1 MYIALCAAYSR
12 RPAVKRD
19 VVAAATAD
27 RDCEH
32 LSILSPL
39 KVQAARH
46 SLPLRRPTSRER
58 TPGSYVHACHTGSVH
73 RDVRRGAP
81 NRTGVHMR

>member
-46 SLPLRRPTSRER
+46 SLPL
-58 TPGSYVHACHTGSVH
+58 H
-73 RDVRRGAP
+73 RLATVGRWCFYRAIY
-81 NRTGVHMR
+81 